1 MSTVTTG
8 AGGPGDGSAAP
19 DEWRSGA
26 LGEMQE
32 MLAATVTLDA
42 LLGTVVRRAAERVGG
57 GGSAAI
63 TLRLRDQS
71 TVAAAT
77 DERSAACDRA
87 EQAAGSGPCLE
98 ATEHRSLLTVPD
110 VEAAARW
117 PEWRAA
123 TLEAGF
129 GGAAAVPA
137 SMPEGSHLELAI
149 NLYRVEPG
157 DWDAD
162 VLRDVE
168 QLAQDAGRVVAV
180 AARFEEQARV
190 NTDLKQAMASRT
202 TIDQAL
208 GVIMAQNRCSPEE
221 AFGILRRASQHRN
234 SKLRDVAAQIVARVS
249 GSEPHSANEFRDR
262 PGA

>member
-1 MSTVTTG
+1 MSTVTAG
-8 AGGPGDGSAAP
+8 AGAPGDGSAAHG
-19 DEWRSGA
+19 DWRTDA
-26 LGEMQE
+26 LGEMHG
-32 MLAATVTLDA
+32 MLTATVTLDA
-42 LLGTVVRRAAERVGG
+42 LLGTVVRRAAERVGDG
-57 GGSAAI
+57 ASAAI
-63 TLRLRDQS
+63 TLRLRDQA

-77 DERSAACDRA
+77 DEKSAACDLA

-98 ATEHRSLLTVPD
+98 ATERGEVLTVVE
-110 VEAAARW
+110 VEAADRW

-123 TLEAGF
+123 SLDAGF

-137 SMPEGSHLELAI
+137 TMPQGSDLELAI

-168 QLAQDAGRVVAV
+168 QFAHDAGRVVAV

-262 PGA
+262 PGV